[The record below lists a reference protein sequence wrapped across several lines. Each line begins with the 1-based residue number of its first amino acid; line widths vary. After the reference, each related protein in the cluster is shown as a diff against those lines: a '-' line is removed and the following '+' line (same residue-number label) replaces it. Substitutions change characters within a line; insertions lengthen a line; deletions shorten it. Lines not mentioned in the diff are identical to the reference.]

1 MQALQA
7 HQVTAALELER
18 KRIPRAKGL
27 NKHGALWMTLM
38 SQEGGW
44 YGCRAL
50 TTKMAEEYDAQE
62 MALESMNDTDISSLH
77 LCLSMS
83 GLHPLPPNT
92 SGNAVD
98 CGDWE
103 NRQAQSLE
111 LEKPS
116 END

>member
-7 HQVTAALELER
+7 RQVTAALELER

-77 LCLSMS
+77 LCLSVYVWAPS
-83 GLHPLPPNT
+83 ASPQHLRKCCGL
-92 SGNAVD
+92 
-98 CGDWE
+98 
-103 NRQAQSLE
+103 R
-111 LEKPS
+111 
-116 END
+116 

>member
-7 HQVTAALELER
+7 RQVTAALELER

-77 LCLSMS
+77 LCLSVYVWAPS
-83 GLHPLPPNT
+83 ASPQHLWKCCGL
-92 SGNAVD
+92 
-98 CGDWE
+98 
-103 NRQAQSLE
+103 Q
-111 LEKPS
+111 
-116 END
+116 